1 MSQRSA
7 GGVAGAGAHDHIVDR
22 GVVGPPL
29 EARLRRAK
37 RSLCRAQVRTGPRV
51 AAASVLRA
59 WLFSPTQARLRLL
72 DEAGVPCGPII
83 RRIQA
88 EVYGLPVVR
97 VNREEGPAYGAALL
111 AAVGVGA
118 FADVATACRATLKR
132 LPPERPRPEAHRA
145 YDE

>member
-1 MSQRSA
+1 M
-7 GGVAGAGAHDHIVDR
+7 
-22 GVVGPPL
+22 
-29 EARLRRAK
+29 
-37 RSLCRAQVRTGPRV
+37 
-51 AAASVLRA
+51 LRA

-97 VNREEGPAYGAALL
+97 VNREEGPAYGAAPL

-118 FADVATACRATLKR
+118 FADLAAACRATLKR

-145 YDE
+145 YDEPYRTRTRPESRMSRLDAPIWISYSPGSTAKAWLATS